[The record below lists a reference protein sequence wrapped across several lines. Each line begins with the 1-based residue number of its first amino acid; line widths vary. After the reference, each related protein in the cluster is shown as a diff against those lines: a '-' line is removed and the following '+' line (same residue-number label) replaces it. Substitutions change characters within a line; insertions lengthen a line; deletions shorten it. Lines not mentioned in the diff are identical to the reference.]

1 MCKYIIDYLILK
13 YNTDKIKLISITQ
26 PGSCFFGLVHG
37 VCICCSDE
45 GYIESSTELTRMIV
59 APNDMGDIAAVK
71 VTYEKSSCLSCFL
84 YSDFVRLQHVEI
96 KEGERQKK

>member
-1 MCKYIIDYLILK
+1 MGMTTSTIIAKNGLYMPVCMNIPAVRLCADRVRC
-13 YNTDKIKLISITQ
+13 Q
-26 PGSCFFGLVHG
+26 P
-37 VCICCSDE
+37 E
-45 GYIESSTELTRMIV
+45 V
-59 APNDMGDIAAVK
+59 APNDMGDIVAVK

>member
-1 MCKYIIDYLILK
+1 
-13 YNTDKIKLISITQ
+13 
-26 PGSCFFGLVHG
+26 
-37 VCICCSDE
+37 
-45 GYIESSTELTRMIV
+45 MIV
-59 APNDMGDIAAVK
+59 APNDMGDIVAVK